1 LASTAPAGVL
11 SFECVVRYNG
21 VPVSTPARSNE
32 NHASSPAHGGRG
44 PDRGPLGFGALSIP
58 LLAFLV
64 IPVVAVLLR
73 APPGD
78 VLENLGRPEVRQAIM
93 LSLRTTALSTVLA
106 ILLGTPLAYV
116 LARRNFR
123 GRKVV
128 DTLVE
133 LPTVL
138 PPSVAGVALLIAF
151 GRQGLVGRWMAPLG
165 VALPFTEA
173 AVVMAQ
179 LFIAAP
185 LFVKAAIGGFAAVED
200 ELEQAAAIDGASR
213 SQVFRLITLPLASTA
228 LLSGTVLTWARAM
241 GEFGATII
249 FAGNFP
255 GRTQTMPLAIY
266 IGFELDLNVALTLSV
281 ILIGGSFLVLVLVKL
296 LLGRA
301 KTGA

>member
-1 LASTAPAGVL
+1 M
-11 SFECVVRYNG
+11 
-21 VPVSTPARSNE
+21 STPARSNE
-32 NHASSPAHGGRG
+32 NQASSPARGGRG
-44 PDRGPLGFGALSIP
+44 PNRGPRGFGALSLP

-73 APPGD
+73 APPAA
-78 VLENLGRPEVRQAIM
+78 VLENLGQPEVRQAIT
-93 LSLRTTALSTVLA
+93 LSLRTTAVSTLLA

-116 LARRNFR
+116 LARRNFP

-151 GRQGLVGRWMAPLG
+151 GRRGLVGQWLAALG
-165 VALPFTEA
+165 VTLPFTET
-173 AVVMAQ
+173 AVVLAQ

-185 LFVKAAIGGFAAVED
+185 LFVKAAISGFAGVED

-213 SQVFRLITLPLASTA
+213 WQVFRLITLPLASTA
-228 LLSGTVLTWARAM
+228 LLSGTVLAWARAM

-281 ILIGGSFLVLVLVKL
+281 ILISGSFLVLVLVKL
-296 LLGRA
+296 LLGRE
-301 KTGA
+301 KPGT